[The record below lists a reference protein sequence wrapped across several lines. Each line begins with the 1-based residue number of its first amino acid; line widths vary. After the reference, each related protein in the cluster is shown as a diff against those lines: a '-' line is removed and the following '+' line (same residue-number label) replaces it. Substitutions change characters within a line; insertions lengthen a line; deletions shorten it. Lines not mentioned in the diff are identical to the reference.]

1 MADFS
6 FLSVEWIAALADG
19 GSSLPEQS
27 GVDGIVRFVVTSTP
41 LGKVQ
46 FRLVLVDGRV
56 TEILSGKDG
65 EAEATVTWKYVDA
78 VAQFSGD
85 LNADVA
91 FMTGR
96 CKVED
101 AYARYV
107 FDLRPVFG
115 SREWADLLSGLAERS
130 DF

>member
-6 FLSVEWIAALADG
+6 FLSAEWIAALADG
-19 GSSLPEQS
+19 GSVLPKRR
-27 GVDGIVRFVVTSTP
+27 GVDGVVRFVVTSTP
-41 LGKVQ
+41 HGKVQ
-46 FRLVLVDGRV
+46 FRLVVVDGRIAEV
-56 TEILSGKDG
+56 ISGKDG

-85 LNADVA
+85 LNANVA

-101 AYARYV
+101 AYTRYV

-115 SREWADLLSGLAERS
+115 SDEWDDLLAGLAERS

>member
-1 MADFS
+1 MADFP
-6 FLSVEWIAALADG
+6 FLSAEWIAAMADG

-27 GVDGIVRFVVTSTP
+27 GVDGVVRFVVTSTP

-46 FRLVLVDGRV
+46 FRLVLVDGRI

>member
-46 FRLVLVDGRV
+46 FRLVLVDGRI

>member
-46 FRLVLVDGRV
+46 FRLVLVDGRI

-115 SREWADLLSGLAERS
+115 SLEWADLLSGLAERS

>member
-6 FLSVEWIAALADG
+6 FLSAEWIAAMADG

-27 GVDGIVRFVVTSTP
+27 GVDGVVRFVVTSTP

>member
-27 GVDGIVRFVVTSTP
+27 GVDGVVRFVVTSTP

>member
-1 MADFS
+1 M
-6 FLSVEWIAALADG
+6 
-19 GSSLPEQS
+19 
-27 GVDGIVRFVVTSTP
+27 
-41 LGKVQ
+41 
-46 FRLVLVDGRV
+46 
-56 TEILSGKDG
+56 
-65 EAEATVTWKYVDA
+65 VTWKYADA

-85 LNADVA
+85 LDADVA

-115 SREWADLLSGLAERS
+115 SPEWADGLLSDLAGSHRVLS
-130 DF
+130 RGPLGACFTLAGRRVGPAN

>member
-1 MADFS
+1 MVEIS
-6 FLSVEWIAALADG
+6 FLSEEWIAALAEG
-19 GSSLPEQS
+19 GAALPERP
-27 GVDGIVRFVVTSTP
+27 GVDGVVRFVMTSTP
-41 LGKVQ
+41 HGKVQ
-46 FRLVLVDGRV
+46 FRLVVADGRISEV
-56 TEILSGKDG
+56 LVGREG
-65 EAEATVTWKYVDA
+65 EAEAMVTWKYADA

-115 SREWADLLSGLAERS
+115 SPEWSVLLSDLAGCT

>member
-1 MADFS
+1 MAQLS
-6 FLSVEWIAALADG
+6 FLSGEWIAALADG
-19 GSSLPEQS
+19 GAALPERA
-27 GVDGIVRFVVTSTP
+27 GVDGVVRFVMTSTP
-41 LGKVQ
+41 HGKVQ
-46 FRLVLVDGRV
+46 FRLVVADGRIV
-56 TEILSGKDG
+56 EVLEGRDG
-65 EAEATVTWKYVDA
+65 EAEATVTWKYADA
-78 VAQFSGD
+78 VAQFSGELD
-85 LNADVA
+85 ADVA

-115 SREWADLLSGLAERS
+115 SAEWAGLLADLAERS